1 MSDKTPAT
9 HRDRNLDLN
18 DPDVRPA
25 DQAEGER
32 DNKTSVT
39 VKHTPDQAEGERET
53 VEKDIRSKERQ
64 GKL

>member
-9 HRDRNLDLN
+9 HRDRNLDPN
-18 DPDVRPA
+18 HPDVRPA

-39 VKHTPDQAEGERET
+39 VKRTPGQAEGDGET
-53 VEKDIRSKERQ
+53 IEKDIRDKERK